1 MSGSSHAG
9 PSEAQSGSAETQRSW
24 PLETFIA
31 NDKRG
36 GLMTDALQRAI
47 DTAADTG
54 GGVVSVPAG
63 QFTVGT
69 IHLRSGVKLELQEGA
84 ILRGSENLADYPMP
98 EIGFIDAVGQQRGR
112 CLVSVCGVSQAS
124 IVGPGIID
132 GSGAAFTGDAYAGRP
147 FLVRCVGS
155 SRVQLKNLTLRNAGA
170 WVCHLEQCDDV
181 LVDGVTITSRV
192 NHNNDGIDIDSC
204 ADVVVRN
211 CDINT
216 GDDAICIKS
225 TAAKRCERVCVER
238 CRLTSA
244 CGAIKIGTETY
255 GDIRDIT
262 VRDCRVY
269 DTGLC
274 AIKIISTDGAELT
287 RIHIHDIEITDTTG
301 PIFIRLGD
309 RCRTYKPGAPPRPA
323 GRISDI
329 TLERI
334 RATVSVP
341 ADAVRTPW
349 TGVLEPP
356 AAFSGIVMTG
366 LPQRPL
372 NNVSFR
378 HVSIRFEGGYQSA
391 QHPGRSTE
399 PSNEY
404 PEHFY
409 FGVLPAWACYVRHVD
424 GLHLEAVDFSCR
436 MPDRRPQLNC
446 DDVDNFAIADDIIAQ
461 RSASPC
467 NESSA
472 AG

>member
-1 MSGSSHAG
+1 M
-9 PSEAQSGSAETQRSW
+9 
-24 PLETFIA
+24 FIP
-31 NDKRG
+31 DDQGG

-47 DTAADTG
+47 DTAADAG

-63 QFTVGT
+63 QFTIGT
-69 IHLRSGVKLELQEGA
+69 IHLRSGVKLELQDGA
-84 ILRGSENLADYPMP
+84 MLRGSEKLADYPLP
-98 EIGFIDAVGQQRGR
+98 ARGFIDAVGQQRGR
-112 CLVSVCGVSQAS
+112 CLISVCGVSQAS
-124 IVGPGIID
+124 IVGSGIID
-132 GSGAAFTGDAYAGRP
+132 GCGAAFTGDAYAGRP

-216 GDDAICIKS
+216 GEDAICIKS
-225 TAAKRCERVCVER
+225 TAAKRCERVWVEQ

-255 GDIRDIT
+255 GDISDIT
-262 VRDCRVY
+262 VRDCRVH

-287 RIHIHDIEITDTTG
+287 RIHMQDIEITDTTG

-309 RCRTYKPGAPPRPA
+309 RCRTYKPGVSPRPA
-323 GRISDI
+323 GRISEI

-341 ADAVRTPW
+341 ADAVRNPW
-349 TGVLEPP
+349 TGVLAPP

-372 NNVSFR
+372 KNVSLR
-378 HVSIRFEGGYQSA
+378 DISIRFEGGYQAA
-391 QHPGRSTE
+391 QHPGRPME

-409 FGVLPAWACYVRHVD
+409 FGVLPAWACYARHVE
-424 GLHLEAVDFSCR
+424 GLSFEAVEFSCR
-436 MPDRRPQLNC
+436 MPDRRARLIC
-446 DDVDNFAIADDIIAQ
+446 DDVDDFAIGDERIAQ
-461 RSASPC
+461 HNAAQSKAAQRIQ
-467 NESSA
+467 SSE